1 MNTEKILK
9 FFIWVG
15 LIGICFIPLLV
26 RSNYYFPFIVPKT
39 LAFRITIEILFL
51 LFLGLAVIKKEYR
64 PKINLVLV
72 IFFLYLITVFLSSA
86 LAGTFQ
92 LSFWSNNER
101 SEGIILLLHLFAYLF
116 VLSGF
121 LRKIKD
127 WIILFEFSFLSSLL
141 VSFIALGQYLNWSW
155 LIESSGGERLASTL
169 GNAGYVAGYL
179 IFNIFFGLILFFFKE
194 SKYLSW
200 FRSYYILG
208 ILLQIFVVFN
218 TLTRG
223 GIIALGFSI
232 FILICYFIFYH
243 FRNNKLIRNS
253 GIAILIL
260 LAIFSGLLFLNK
272 EANWVKGNNVLE
284 RLVSISPNAVTAQ
297 NRLVTWGS
305 AIQGFKEKPILGY
318 GYENF
323 YQVFD
328 KYFNPE
334 IYRHA
339 GSVVWFD
346 RAHNM
351 VFDRLITG
359 GLIGLFLYL
368 SLLFFPLYYLWKR
381 FIKDKDN
388 KNYLMP
394 MVFTL
399 VMLAYFIQNLFIFEA
414 LVTYIPLFI
423 VLAFLSQFCPNYFEK
438 FSESKKPYLILL
450 IISIIIFLPVFF
462 SVNIRL
468 ATANQG
474 LIDGMI
480 KTQKRETEA
489 AYNKFVD
496 VLEMNTP
503 HNQEYRQHFA
513 EFVTGS
519 INSNLVNLNW
529 QKKAAFKIVEE
540 FDKQIEEKPLSA
552 RNYLM
557 YMRFLNKTYK
567 FDINWLNKSLD
578 LGKKAAEISPTRP
591 QIYNEMAYTQI
602 YLGKYYESMGDIEKA
617 NQIFNESVIN
627 TEKALS
633 LNDRV
638 AESYI
643 NVVMVLFAVD
653 QNDKVQFYLDKMD
666 ENNINYH
673 TESILE
679 RMVNSAVYAEDYNWA
694 TKFNK
699 ELTEIVP
706 DNPSHWVDLALSYA
720 YLGEKEKAVETAEK
734 IKEFG
739 EDYAQQSDLFIQD
752 VLSGKY

>member
-1 MNTEKILK
+1 
-9 FFIWVG
+9 
-15 LIGICFIPLLV
+15 LLV

-39 LAFRITIEILFL
+39 LVFRVIVEILFL
-51 LFLGLAVIKKEYR
+51 AFLGLAVLKKEYR

-72 IFFLYLITVFLSSA
+72 LFFLYLITVFLSSA

-101 SEGIILLLHLFAYLF
+101 SEGLLLMVHLFLF
-116 VLSGF
+116 LLVLSNF

-127 WIILFEFSFLSSLL
+127 WMLLFEFSFLSSLL
-141 VSFIALGQYLNWSW
+141 VSFIALGQYFNWSW
-155 LIESSGGERLASTL
+155 LMESSGGVRLASTL

-200 FRSYYILG
+200 FKFYYILG

-223 GIIALGFSI
+223 GVIALSFSI
-232 FILICYFIFYH
+232 FALICYFVFYH
-243 FRNNKLIRNS
+243 SRGNKLIRNS
-253 GIAILIL
+253 GIAVLLLII
-260 LAIFSGLLFLNK
+260 IFSGLLFSNR
-272 EANWVKGNNVLE
+272 EADWVKGNNL
-284 RLVSISPNAVTAQ
+284 LVRMASISSKAVTAQ
-297 NRLVTWGS
+297 NRLMTWNS
-305 AIQGFKEKPILGY
+305 AYQGFKEKPILGY

-328 KYFNPE
+328 KYFNPK

-351 VFDRLITG
+351 IFDRLITG

-368 SLLFFPLYYLWKR
+368 ALLFTPVYYLWKR
-381 FIKDKDN
+381 FIKKKEN

-438 FSESKKPYLILL
+438 FSESKKPYLTLL
-450 IISIIIFLPVFF
+450 IISIIIFLPVLF
-462 SVNIRL
+462 SVNVRL
-468 ATANQG
+468 ASANKG

-480 KTQKRETEA
+480 KTQKKETEA
-489 AYNKFVD
+489 SYTQFVK
-496 VLEMNTP
+496 VIEMNTP

-519 INSNLVNLNW
+519 IGSNLVDADW
-529 QKKAAFKIVEE
+529 QKKAATRIIQE
-540 FDKQIEEKPLSA
+540 FEQQIEEKPKSA

-557 YMRFLNKTYK
+557 FMRFLNKTYQ
-567 FDINWLNKSLD
+567 FNVEWLNKSLE
-578 LGKKAAEISPTRP
+578 LGEKAAQISSTRP
-591 QIYNEMAYTQI
+591 QIYNEIAYSYV
-602 YLGKYYESMGDIEKA
+602 YLGKYYQSIGDIEKA
-617 NQIFNESVIN
+617 NQVFDQAVVN
-627 TEKALS
+627 TEKALA
-633 LNDRV
+633 LNNQV
-638 AESYI
+638 MESYT
-643 NVVMVLFAVD
+643 NVIMILFAVD

-666 ENNINYH
+666 KNNINYH
-673 TESILE
+673 REDVLE
-679 RMVNSAVYAEDYNWA
+679 RMVNSAVYANDYNWA
-694 TKFNK
+694 LKFNK

-706 DNPSHWVDLALSYA
+706 DKPDYWINLALSYA
-720 YLGEKEKAVETAEK
+720 YLGQREKAVETAEK

-739 EDYAQQSDLFIQD
+739 GDYAQQSELFIQD
-752 VLSGKY
+752 VLSGRFE

>member
-9 FFIWVG
+9 LFIWAG

-26 RSNYYFPFIVPKT
+26 RSNFYFPFIVPKT
-39 LAFRITIEILFL
+39 IAFRVIIEILFI
-51 LFLGLAVIKKEYR
+51 LFLGLAVLKKEYR
-64 PKINLVLV
+64 PKINLVL
-72 IFFLYLITVFLSSA
+72 ILFFLYLVTIFLSSA
-86 LAGTFQ
+86 LAGTFE

-101 SEGIILLLHLFAYLF
+101 SEGLLLMVHLFIFLLI
-116 VLSGF
+116 LSNF
-121 LRKIKD
+121 LHKIKD

-141 VSFIALGQYLNWSW
+141 VSFIALGQHLNWSW
-155 LIESSGGERLASTL
+155 LLESSGGARLASTL

-200 FRSYYILG
+200 FKSYYVLG
-208 ILLQIFVVFN
+208 ILLQVFVVFN

-223 GIIALGFSI
+223 GIIALGFSV
-232 FILICYFIFYH
+232 FALICYFIFYH
-243 FRNNKLIRNS
+243 SRSNKLIRNS

-260 LAIFSGLLFLNK
+260 IAIFSGLLFLNK
-272 EANWVKGNNVLE
+272 EASWVKENNVLE
-284 RLVSISPNAVTAQ
+284 RLTSISPKAVTAQ
-297 NRLVTWGS
+297 NRLMTWNS
-305 AIQGFKEKPILGY
+305 AYQGFKEKPILGY

-328 KYFNPE
+328 KYFNAK

-359 GLIGLFLYL
+359 GLIGLLLYL
-368 SLLFFPLYYLWKR
+368 SILFFPLIYLWKR
-381 FIKDKDN
+381 FIKKKD

-394 MVFTL
+394 MIFTL
-399 VMLAYFIQNLFIFEA
+399 VMLSYFIQNLFIFEA

-438 FSESKKPYLILL
+438 YSQSKKPYLVLL
-450 IISIIIFLPVFF
+450 IISIIIFLPVVF
-462 SVNIRL
+462 SVNVRL
-468 ATANQG
+468 ASSNNG

-480 KTQKRETEA
+480 KTQKKETEA
-489 AYNKFVD
+489 AYTQFVK

-503 HNQEYRQHFA
+503 YNQEYRQHFA
-513 EFVTGS
+513 EFTTGS
-519 INSNLVNLNW
+519 ILSDLVDFNW
-529 QKKAAFKIVEE
+529 QKNAALKTIEE
-540 FDKQIEEKPLSA
+540 FDRQIEEKPLSA

-567 FDINWLNKSLD
+567 FDINWLNKSLE
-578 LGKKAAEISPTRP
+578 LGKKAVELSPTRP
-591 QIYNEMAYTQI
+591 QVYNEMAYSQI
-602 YLGKYYESMGDIEKA
+602 YLGKHYESIGNIEKA
-617 NQIFNESVIN
+617 KEVFNEAVIN

-638 AESYI
+638 MESYT
-643 NVVMVLFAVD
+643 NVIMILFTAGD
-653 QNDKVQFYLDKMD
+653 NNKVQVYLDKMD
-666 ENNINYH
+666 EIGLNYH
-673 TESILE
+673 REDVLK
-679 RMVNSAVYAEDYNWA
+679 RMVNSAVYAEDYSYA
-694 TKFNK
+694 SKFNK
-699 ELTEIVP
+699 ELTELAP
-706 DNPSHWVDLALSYA
+706 DNPSNWIDLALSYA

-739 EDYAQQSDLFIQD
+739 EEYIEQSELFIQD
-752 VLSGKY
+752 VLAGRFD